1 MSNRNVRQEFPALE
15 QQVFL
20 DSACVSLAPQRAVQK
35 LRAFLDMA
43 ALCPSG
49 SSTQHLHDMDA
60 MRGVARP
67 QIAKLINAEERDIAL
82 VESTSHGLNLV
93 ANAIPLQPGD
103 RVVICDLEFMEVA
116 VPWVQK
122 RDELGIAID
131 SVSNRDG
138 RILIEDIEAA
148 ITPKT
153 RVVTISSVQ
162 WSNGFRCD
170 LDALSRLCR
179 ERGVFLIVDAVQQIG
194 AIPLDVRKTPVDA
207 IACGGHKWLMAPFGC
222 GFLYL
227 SKEFRAKLK
236 PPLAG
241 YLSVTDP
248 EGGWDTYFETP
259 SIVPVRDYEFVED
272 ARRFETGGTANYPGA
287 IGLAESVSFINDI
300 GIENVGRHVLS
311 LTDYFIDALHRQN
324 IQVVTPEAREYRSGI
339 VTFTLDSA
347 DDNIALMNFLQQ
359 EKVLV
364 SVRYTSHVG
373 GVRVSCH
380 LFNNTADLDRLVELA
395 GTFVRRPAK
404 TLVKA

>member
-1 MSNRNVRQEFPALE
+1 MNIHDARQEFPALE

-20 DSACVSLAPQRAVQK
+20 DSACVSLAPQRAVRK

-49 SSTQHLHDMDA
+49 SSTQHHLDMDA
-60 MRGVARP
+60 MRSAARP
-67 QIAKLINAEERDIAL
+67 QIAKLINANEQDIAL
-82 VESTSHGLNLV
+82 VESTTHGLNLV
-93 ANAIPLQPGD
+93 ANSIPLQRGD
-103 RVVICDLEFMEVA
+103 RVVICDLEFLEVA

-122 RDELGIAID
+122 RDDLGTEID
-131 SVSNRDG
+131 SVKNRDG

-153 RVVTISSVQ
+153 RVVAISSVQ

-179 ERGVFLIVDAVQQIG
+179 ERGVFLILDAVQQVG
-194 AIPLDVRKTPVDA
+194 AISLDVQKTPVDA

-227 SKEFRAKLK
+227 SKEFRAQLK

-241 YLSVTDP
+241 YLSVADP

-259 SIVPVRDYEFVED
+259 SIVPVRDLDFVD
-272 ARRFETGGTANYPGA
+272 HARRFETGGTANYPGA
-287 IGLAESVSFINDI
+287 IGLAESVGLINDI

-311 LTDYFIDALHRQN
+311 LTDHLIDALHHQQLR
-324 IQVVTPEAREYRSGI
+324 IVTPEAREHRSGI
-339 VTFTLDSA
+339 VTFTLDRA
-347 DDNIALMNFLQQ
+347 EDNIALIDFLQQ
-359 EKVLV
+359 QKVLV

-380 LFNNTADLDRLVELA
+380 LFNNTNDLDRLVELA
-395 GTFVRRPAK
+395 GAFARRSVMSQVK
-404 TLVKA
+404 T